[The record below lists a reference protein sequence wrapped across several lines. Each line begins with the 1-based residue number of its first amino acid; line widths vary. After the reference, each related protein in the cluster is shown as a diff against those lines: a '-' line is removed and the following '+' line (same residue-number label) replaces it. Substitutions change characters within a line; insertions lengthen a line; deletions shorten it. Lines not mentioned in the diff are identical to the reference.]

1 MMQRNLIINFTI
13 ICRKT
18 QDKETIASLI
28 RAPKMRVI
36 VEILNSNKKTFYVLP
51 NNLFIIGDSMIK
63 KTDGYLLTSSINHK
77 YIVKVT
83 PFVTAET
90 DDMYDHIKPT
100 QRNFQPNVYIS
111 HVGTNDLPTD
121 MTPEEISEKIITFS
135 KHLKSEHNEVVV
147 SGIVP
152 RGDSY
157 KEKVEAVN
165 KVLKD
170 TCTKKICILFVTVT
184 LMLSDT

>member
-63 KTDGYLLTSSINHK
+63 KTDVIYLPVLLI
-77 YIVKVT
+77 
-83 PFVTAET
+83 
-90 DDMYDHIKPT
+90 
-100 QRNFQPNVYIS
+100 
-111 HVGTNDLPTD
+111 TN
-121 MTPEEISEKIITFS
+121 
-135 KHLKSEHNEVVV
+135 
-147 SGIVP
+147 
-152 RGDSY
+152 
-157 KEKVEAVN
+157 
-165 KVLKD
+165 
-170 TCTKKICILFVTVT
+170 T
-184 LMLSDT
+184 L